1 MGGSRRVV
9 IDMTIGLWKRLTP
22 VCWAYGCVSRLCVFL
37 SLCVCVFCIKSAYC
51 MYTVSLCVCEVC
63 HLGPMW
69 CHVSTSWQRHARLCI
84 KWSLSA
90 CELDWVGESVG
101 VYVFSSDVSVCYCET
116 GSTLK
121 LLMWQYGSLE
131 SFLPFSTT
139 SLSISHCLA
148 LLFLT
153 SCSSFFPSPLCSCF
167 SPLPLKME
175 EHATN
180 VLRKILAFGMFM
192 VLAIKE

>member
-1 MGGSRRVV
+1 M
-9 IDMTIGLWKRLTP
+9 D
-22 VCWAYGCVSRLCVFL
+22 VCQGCVFL
-37 SLCVCVFCIKSAYC
+37 SLCMCVFSVLRAH
-51 MYTVSLCVCEVC
+51 TVCTLCLCVFAKFATWVQSDAMP
-63 HLGPMW
+63 LPAGK
-69 CHVSTSWQRHARLCI
+69 VYARLCI
-84 KWSLSA
+84 KWSLGA

-101 VYVFSSDVSVCYCET
+101 VYVFSNDATVRFCET

-139 SLSISHCLA
+139 SLSISRCLA

-153 SCSSFFPSPLCSCF
+153 SRSSFFPSPLSSCF

-180 VLRKILAFGMFM
+180 MLRKILAFGMFM